1 MSSQL
6 ITAPGKAAKQSLV
19 GDRKTN
25 QDRCIQVDGIKC
37 TLLGLADGMGG
48 HPRGEMAAQI
58 LIDTCEQYLR
68 STPQPIQNPGSFLIR
83 LLHKAH
89 DNIID
94 YGKNQHP
101 PIDPR
106 TTAVVV
112 LIQNDTA
119 YWAHAG
125 DSRFYLFRGHK
136 VYGRTIDHSYVERL
150 RQQGIISAREQES
163 HPQRNFVTR
172 CVGGSVAPPNIPIEK
187 QELEP
192 GDILMLCSDGLWGNL
207 DEGFIE
213 DALFSDMSLAEAVNS
228 LAEEA
233 TQRAFPES
241 DNVTLLAMQITQA
254 TEKVSSVKQKVANRT
269 GKQTELDQAISNLE
283 NAIKNF
289 EQNNQQEKK

>member
-6 ITAPGKAAKQSLV
+6 ITAPGREAKYSLI
-19 GDRKTN
+19 GDRKIN
-25 QDRCIQVDGIKC
+25 QDRCIRVDGIKC

-58 LIDTCEQYLR
+58 LIDTCEQYLH
-68 STPQPIQNPGSFLIR
+68 STPQPIRNPSSFLIR
-83 LLHKAH
+83 LLHKVH

-112 LIQNDTA
+112 LIQNDMA

-125 DSRFYLFRGHK
+125 DSRFYLLRGHK
-136 VYGRTIDHSYVERL
+136 VHGRTIDHSYVERL
-150 RQQGIISAREQES
+150 RQQGIISTQEQER
-163 HPQRNFVTR
+163 HPQRNYVTR
-172 CVGGSVAPPNIPIEK
+172 CIGGSVAPPNIPIDK
-187 QELEP
+187 QRLEP

-207 DEGFIE
+207 EEGFIE
-213 DALFSDMSLAEAVNS
+213 DALFSHMSHAEAVNS

-233 TQRAFPES
+233 TQRGFPDS
-241 DNVTLLAMQITQA
+241 DNVTLIAMDIIHA
-254 TEKVSSVKQKVANRT
+254 TEKVSSVKQKVAKRAN
-269 GKQTELDQAISNLE
+269 KQTELNQAISNLE
-283 NAIKNF
+283 NAIRNF
-289 EQNNQQEKK
+289 EQEKK

>member
-1 MSSQL
+1 MKPQL
-6 ITAPGKAAKQSLV
+6 ITTPGKAAKQSLI

-25 QDRCIQVDGIKC
+25 QDRCIRIEGIKC

-58 LIDTCEQYLR
+58 LIDTCEQVLH
-68 STPQPIQNPGSFLIR
+68 STPQPIRNPGSFLIR
-83 LLHKAH
+83 LLHKVH

-94 YGKNQHP
+94 YGKNQQP
-101 PIDPR
+101 SIDPR

-125 DSRFYLFRGHK
+125 DSRFYLLRGHK
-136 VYGRTIDHSYVERL
+136 VHDRTIDHSYVERL
-150 RQQGIISAREQES
+150 HQQGIISAREQEM
-163 HPQRNFVTR
+163 HPQRNYVTR
-172 CVGGSVAPPNIPIEK
+172 CVGGTVAPPNIPIEK
-187 QELEP
+187 QTLEP

-213 DALFSDMSLAEAVNS
+213 DALLSDMNLTEAVNS

-233 TQRAFPES
+233 TQRGFPDS
-241 DNVTLLAMQITQA
+241 DNVTLLAMQITDATKKTTSAKQQA
-254 TEKVSSVKQKVANRT
+254 VKRAD
-269 GKQTELDQAISNLE
+269 KQTELDRAISNLE
-283 NAIKNF
+283 NAIRIY
-289 EQNNQQEKK
+289 ETDNQQEK